1 VPRSAVLPQP
11 WPTSR
16 VPLFAGL
23 AVAVLSVW
31 ALDPWGLE
39 QRLPLAVLI
48 LIVASLIGLGG
59 AIGSGSIVVHRAL
72 WPFAALIG
80 WLAVASARGITP
92 FGSLIGAPS
101 RLLGLVG
108 WVTFACCFLLGL
120 QLGHNRGT
128 RRAIELAMILGSLP
142 VAVFALVER
151 GAGFFAVGSGNDLV
165 RSQSTL
171 RNPVFLGAYL
181 VLAFPVAATWVFDR
195 AQQRWLRL
203 FAALAVLVDVAALL
217 ATQSRGPWL
226 GAVVSSIV
234 VVVAALRN
242 RTARLRSAAFVLGFL
257 AVSAVLVSPLR
268 DRALSIGRT
277 DSGSNAI
284 RLQLYSRGLELV
296 SKRPVFG
303 YGPDATATALPRVL
317 NDEFELKVGRQY
329 EPDRIHNVELDVA
342 VWGGLP
348 AMLLYLGVVITI
360 GWRAWKRRADLSV
373 GLAAGGLG
381 YFVQMQVSFPLA
393 DIDAVAWLLVGVLIA
408 SDGRIVHVASPVS
421 KGVRT
426 ALFAAALA
434 GGIWQARVVGA
445 DHLLGQAVRSETAGR
460 STDAMR
466 LYERAANQAPERAQ
480 TWQALARFGLRAAE
494 RGDTRYLETSAA
506 AIRSA
511 LRLIPNEPS
520 YLVDDLDVR
529 RQLGTL
535 KRDNRALVAALDDAR
550 ALTRSDPA
558 SASVW
563 FAAGS
568 LEATLNNDRE
578 AVAAWERSAFL
589 APWAIGP
596 RLNLGTAAAADGDN
610 VNATKWFREV
620 LVLQPDEQTAGA
632 YLVSHQ
638 SP

>member
-1 VPRSAVLPQP
+1 VPRSAVRSSP
-11 WPTSR
+11 WPVSR
-16 VPLFAGL
+16 VALLAGL
-23 AVAVLSVW
+23 AVVVLSVW

-39 QRLPLAVLI
+39 QRLPIAVLI
-48 LIVASLIGLGG
+48 LIIAAPIGLGA
-59 AIGSGSIVVHRAL
+59 AIGHGSLVLHQAI
-72 WPFAALIG
+72 WPFAALIL
-80 WLAVASARGITP
+80 WLALASAQSVTP
-92 FGSLIGAPS
+92 FASLIGAPS

-120 QLGHNRGT
+120 QLGHNGGT
-128 RRAIELAMILGSLP
+128 RRAIERALILGSLP
-142 VAVFALVER
+142 IAVFALVER

-181 VLAFPVAATWVFDR
+181 VLALPVAATWALDR
-195 AQQRWLRL
+195 AQLRWQRVV
-203 FAALAVLVDVAALL
+203 AAFAVLVDVAALL

-234 VVVAALRN
+234 VLVAALRN
-242 RTARLRSAAFVLGFL
+242 RSARVRSAALVLGLL

-268 DRALSIGRT
+268 DRAVSIGST

-284 RLQLYSRGLELV
+284 RMQLYSRGVDLV
-296 SKRPVFG
+296 RKRPVFG

-317 NDEFELKVGRQY
+317 NDQFELKVGRQF

-348 AMLLYLGVVITI
+348 AMLLYLGVVLTI
-360 GWRAWKRRADLSV
+360 AWRAWQRHADLSV
-373 GLAAGGLG
+373 GLAAGSLG
-381 YFVQMQVSFPLA
+381 YFVQLQVSFPLA
-393 DIDAVAWLLVGVLIA
+393 DIDAVAWLLAGVLIA
-408 SDGRIVHVASPVS
+408 SDGRIVQIASPIS
-421 KGVRT
+421 KGLRST
-426 ALFAAALA
+426 LFAAALA
-434 GGIWQARVVGA
+434 GGFWQARAVGA

-460 STDAMR
+460 SADAVR
-466 LYERAANQAPERAQ
+466 LYQRAAEQAPERAQ

-494 RGDTRYLETSAA
+494 RGDTSYLEASAT
-506 AIRSA
+506 AIQRA
-511 LRLIPNEPS
+511 LRVIPNEPS
-520 YLVDDLDVR
+520 YLVDDLDIR
-529 RQLGTL
+529 RQLFTL
-535 KRDNRALVAALDDAR
+535 KRDNQSLVDALDDAR
-550 ALTRSDPA
+550 ALTRSDPS

-568 LEATLNNDRE
+568 LEATLHNDGE

-610 VNATKWFREV
+610 VNAAKWFREV
-620 LVLQPDEQTAGA
+620 LALQPGEQTASA
-632 YLVSHQ
+632 FLASH
-638 SP
+638 PFP

>member
-1 VPRSAVLPQP
+1 
-11 WPTSR
+11 
-16 VPLFAGL
+16 LFAGL

-39 QRLPLAVLI
+39 QHLPLAVLI
-48 LIVASLIGLGG
+48 LIVASLVGLGG
-59 AIGSGSIVVHRAL
+59 AFGNGSIVMHRAL
-72 WPFAALIG
+72 WPFAGLLG
-80 WLAVASARGITP
+80 WLALASARGITP
-92 FGSLIGAPS
+92 FASLIGAPS
-101 RLLGLVG
+101 RLLGLIG
-108 WVTFACCFLLGL
+108 WVTFAGCFVLGL
-120 QLGHNRGT
+120 QLGNNGGT
-128 RRAIELAMILGSLP
+128 RRAIERALILGSLP
-142 VAVFALVER
+142 IAVFALVER
-151 GAGFFAVGSGNDLV
+151 GAGFFTVGSGNDLV

-181 VLAFPVAATWVFDR
+181 VLALPVAATWALDR
-195 AQQRWLRL
+195 AQIRWQR
-203 FAALAVLVDVAALL
+203 FVAAFAVLIDVAALL

-226 GAVVSSIV
+226 GGVVSSIV
-234 VVVAALRN
+234 VLVAALRS
-242 RTARLRSAAFVLGFL
+242 RSAHVRSAAIVLGLL

-284 RLQLYSRGLELV
+284 RVQLYSRGLDLV

-317 NDEFELKVGRQY
+317 NDEFELKVGRQF

-360 GWRAWKRRADLSV
+360 GWRSWKRRADLSV
-373 GLAAGGLG
+373 GLAAGSLG

-393 DIDAVAWLLVGVLIA
+393 DIDAVAWLLAGVLLA
-408 SDGRIVHVASPVS
+408 SDGRIVQVASPIS
-421 KGVRT
+421 KGLRT

-434 GGIWQARVVGA
+434 GGFWQARVVGA

-460 STDAMR
+460 SADAVH
-466 LYERAANQAPERAQ
+466 LYQRAAEQAPERAQ
-480 TWQALARFGLRAAE
+480 TWQALARFGLRAAA
-494 RGDTRYLETSAA
+494 RGDTSYLEASAT
-506 AIRSA
+506 AIQRA

-520 YLVDDLDVR
+520 YLVDDLDAR

-535 KRDNRALVAALDDAR
+535 RQDDHALVAALDDAL
-550 ALTRSDPA
+550 ALTRSDPS

-563 FAAGS
+563 LATGS
-568 LEATLNNDRE
+568 LEATLHHKRE

-596 RLNLGTAAAADGDN
+596 RLNLGSAAAGSGDIA
-610 VNATKWFREV
+610 NAAKWFREV
-620 LVLQPDEQTAGA
+620 LALQPDEQTASA
-632 YLVSHQ
+632 FLASH
-638 SP
+638 PFP